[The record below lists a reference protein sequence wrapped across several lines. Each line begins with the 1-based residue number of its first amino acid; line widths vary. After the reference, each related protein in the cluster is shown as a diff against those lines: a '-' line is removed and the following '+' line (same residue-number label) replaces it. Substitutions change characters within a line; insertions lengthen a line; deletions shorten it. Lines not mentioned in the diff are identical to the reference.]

1 MILRNWKHFDFLL
14 LAAMLL
20 LIIFSIA
27 MIDSAIA
34 GNIELLENNTLRRQ
48 IVFALGGFVLLMGLT
63 AVDYHIWPTLGRVLY
78 LICFLF
84 LGFII
89 LSGQISFG
97 AQRWIDLG
105 VAVVQPS
112 ELAKISMILILADYF
127 ARNRDRVHD
136 WGMIIGS
143 GLWLF
148 GLMGLVF
155 IQPDLSTS
163 LTLMVIWGAMF
174 FAVGM
179 TWQQIA
185 VFGVAGLSA
194 PILSYPFLQGY
205 QQQRIINFLFPDPDA
220 RFGEIYNITQAKIS
234 IGSGGWLGQGYGQG
248 TQVQLRFLKVRH
260 TDFIFSAISE
270 EFGFVGALLIML
282 ILLFIVYRILRAG
295 RLAHDPY
302 GALICYGSAALLFFQ
317 TTVNIGMN
325 LNLMPVTGLPLPFVS
340 QGGSSLVAMMMLIGL
355 VQSVV
360 ARHKRLE
367 F

>member
-1 MILRNWKHFDFLL
+1 
-14 LAAMLL
+14 
-20 LIIFSIA
+20 
-27 MIDSAIA
+27 
-34 GNIELLENNTLRRQ
+34 
-48 IVFALGGFVLLMGLT
+48 
-63 AVDYHIWPTLGRVLY
+63 
-78 LICFLF
+78 
-84 LGFII
+84 
-89 LSGQISFG
+89 
-97 AQRWIDLG
+97 
-105 VAVVQPS
+105 
-112 ELAKISMILILADYF
+112 
-127 ARNRDRVHD
+127 
-136 WGMIIGS
+136 MIIGS